1 MLIKQGG
8 ANSNLI
14 RFASGILDI
23 RTGTATISG
32 SQITQHQSFSWVLQ
46 VNSLVANGNIE
57 ISSSRFH
64 LTKEGNI
71 TASNV
76 NLSGKI
82 TAQTGTIGGFN
93 IGDDLDSTS
102 DTKT

>member
-1 MLIKQGG
+1 MEVKL
-8 ANSNLI
+8 
-14 RFASGILDI
+14 
-23 RTGTATISG
+23 RTTPKFFLGSPSQFISG
-32 SQITQHQSFSWVLQ
+32 S
-46 VNSLVANGNIE
+46 NGNIE

-102 DTKT
+102 GTLKLKGASGQITASDAQISGNITAYEW